1 MCKSPSSLTASAPE
15 EIKWSRL
22 QQWQDHCVVFLGK
35 TFYCHSVCSTLV
47 QKWVPV
53 NLILGMGVNHCDG
66 QASHLGGR
74 RRNSPDPSVL
84 QKLKMG
90 IGLMGQ

>member
-1 MCKSPSSLTASAPE
+1 M
-15 EIKWSRL
+15 
-22 QQWQDHCVVFLGK
+22 LGDLLLDS
-35 TFYCHSVCSTLV
+35 FYSITNHSVCSTLV
-47 QKWVPV
+47 YKWVPA

-66 QASHLGGR
+66 QVSHLGGR
-74 RRNSPDPSVL
+74 RRNSPGPSVL